1 MSPRGRPRAFD
12 RDRAVRVAMELFWR
26 RGFDG
31 TSLSDL
37 TTAIGISPPS
47 LYSAFGSK
55 EGLFHEAVEL
65 YTSRE
70 RAPIA
75 RAVREQ
81 PTARQ
86 VVEAMLRDSA
96 DAVTDPEAPRGCLVV
111 LAATNTADEG
121 VREFLAARRRKDHA
135 LVEQRLERGV
145 AEGDLPASTDTAA
158 MTTFLMTIQQGLSL
172 QARDGRSR
180 AELHAVVDR
189 AMCAWDSLV

>member
-1 MSPRGRPRAFD
+1 M
-12 RDRAVRVAMELFWR
+12 
-26 RGFDG
+26 
-31 TSLSDL
+31 
-37 TTAIGISPPS
+37 
-47 LYSAFGSK
+47 
-55 EGLFHEAVEL
+55 
-65 YTSRE
+65 
-70 RAPIA
+70 
-75 RAVREQ
+75 REQ